1 MIFLTSKILKWDRK
15 ITSSSNEP
23 EMPFQKSPPGK
34 GILAVGKAE
43 FFQRKIKWAM
53 FRIGMMPSC
62 GNLGTRMLL

>member
-43 FFQRKIKWAM
+43 FFQRKENVLLKIRKKIKRYIVAD
-53 FRIGMMPSC
+53 F
-62 GNLGTRMLL
+62 LD